1 MQQHT
6 DFEMTRKIRR
16 SPSRSLPCPSSSSSL
31 PFSTFHEIERS
42 QLHTH
47 ARNSQTRE
55 GKKRK
60 GNDNSRDNSSFKKIE
75 KGERER
81 ERDPVTAAGAFT
93 LLKITGAD
101 TSGKI
106 KKGREEEGGGGGEAC
121 LISRSIKT
129 ALRRAARKEKDR
141 KDGFLAIRQHPLRAS
156 KASAERKSAYRAKIY

>member
-1 MQQHT
+1 M
-6 DFEMTRKIRR
+6 
-16 SPSRSLPCPSSSSSL
+16 
-31 PFSTFHEIERS
+31 
-42 QLHTH
+42 
-47 ARNSQTRE
+47 
-55 GKKRK
+55 
-60 GNDNSRDNSSFKKIE
+60 
-75 KGERER
+75 
-81 ERDPVTAAGAFT
+81 TAAGAFT

-106 KKGREEEGGGGGEAC
+106 KKGREEGGGGGEAC

>member
-42 QLHTH
+42 QLHTR

-55 GKKRK
+55 EKKERK
-60 GNDNSRDNSSFKKIE
+60 RCDNSSFKKIE
-75 KGERER
+75 KGERK
-81 ERDPVTAAGAFT
+81 RDPVTAAGAFT

-106 KKGREEEGGGGGEAC
+106 KKGREEEGGGGEAC

>member
-55 GKKRK
+55 GKKGKERK
-60 GNDNSRDNSSFKKIE
+60 WCDNSSFKKIE
-75 KGERER
+75 KGER

-106 KKGREEEGGGGGEAC
+106 KKGREEGGGGGGEAC

>member
-75 KGERER
+75 KGER